1 MKIYIIILLLIL
13 DIFYSYNI
21 LPKIPLCKNCRH
33 FIPNDN
39 INNKHNSIGKC
50 KLFLITDTPPTQ
62 KDYYNVEY
70 LRNKT
75 ITNNNTYY
83 LISNNI
89 CGKNGVFFKKI

>member
-1 MKIYIIILLLIL
+1 MKIFIIILLISLHK
-13 DIFYSYNI
+13 FHSYNI
-21 LPKIPLCKNCRH
+21 LPKVPLCKNCRH
-33 FIPNDN
+33 FIPNYN
-39 INNKHNSIGKC
+39 INNKNNSIGKC

-75 ITNNNTYY
+75 ITNNNANY

-89 CGKNGVFFKKI
+89 CGKDGVFFKKI